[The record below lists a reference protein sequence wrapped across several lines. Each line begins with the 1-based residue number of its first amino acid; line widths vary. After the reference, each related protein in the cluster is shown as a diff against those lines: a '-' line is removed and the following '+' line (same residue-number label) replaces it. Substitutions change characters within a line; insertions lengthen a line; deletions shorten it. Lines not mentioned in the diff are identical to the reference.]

1 MADQPFKPRRA
12 PMRTP
17 TSNEKVNGRIH
28 NPPRYPEIGGFTGP
42 GKAFKNN
49 QYKIRKPSDTL

>member
-1 MADQPFKPRRA
+1 MSESPFKPRRA

-28 NPPRYPEIGGFTGP
+28 NPPRYPEIGGLTGP

-49 QYKIRKPSDTL
+49 VMKVRKPGDTI